1 MGVEVGSLTPLPTL
15 TVTPTSTL
23 TPNQAHNLRGALQR
37 TYISEFLPLDDMHRI
52 HTFAGK
58 LVGFEVI
65 SHSFWHMLR
74 WGLAGDIRLLWT
86 HVTGVTG
93 LVALLV
99 TPLIVWP
106 MLFPYLRK
114 KIPFEWRKAAHY
126 LSMVWGVAIC
136 FHAPQRYVGYIMGSA
151 VGVYA
156 LDWLYGWCFQIHRVE
171 TMRFTRLG
179 TAVQLVWEHPK
190 GFRSDGAG
198 YVYICLPWIS
208 KTEWHAFSLVKH
220 PTLPNHSCVCMA
232 AVGDWTKKI
241 HAALAKPCARPAWIY
256 GPFPSPFSTASG
268 YDKLIT
274 IASGIGITP
283 SISAVVHLGET
294 RQVHLIWMC
303 RDAELVEFYMK
314 TVEFHPDAWTFI
326 YYTGKRKLVL
336 GARPENPRLKVIMGR
351 PDLEALILG
360 IIDNTESD
368 IPMCPKLM
376 QRALE
381 SERSIFD
388 KSTEQHF
395 CDALERALATY
406 EYDEIFALAIEN
418 SAPINGMPP
427 PQVDLPGFIKM
438 VRSVC
443 TVEGDSER
451 SEDWLKD
458 ENLLCVVNSF
468 DVQGGLNR
476 NEVEKVVET
485 LRKQAEEL
493 SFKRINSTLS
503 TCAPPRGERL
513 RRPTRDLRRTDSL
526 KDVNDKGERKWMLSG
541 WQMMFCGGAKPVVDM
556 LEAIHE
562 KYKLPLQV
570 ESYAW

>member
-1 MGVEVGSLTPLPTL
+1 
-15 TVTPTSTL
+15 
-23 TPNQAHNLRGALQR
+23 
-37 TYISEFLPLDDMHRI
+37 MHRI

-58 LVGFEVI
+58 LVGFEVFA
-65 SHSFWHMLR
+65 HSFWHMLR

-126 LSMVWGVAIC
+126 LSVVWGLALC
-136 FHAPQRYVGYIMGSA
+136 FHAPKRYIGYIMGSA

-156 LDWLYGWCFQIHRVE
+156 LDWLYGCCFQIHRAE
-171 TMRFTRLG
+171 TVRFTRLG
-179 TAVQLVWEHPK
+179 TAVELVWEHPP

-208 KTEWHAFSLVKH
+208 KTEWHAFSLIKH

-232 AVGDWTKKI
+232 TVGDWTRAV

-256 GPFPSPFSTASG
+256 GPFPSSFSTASG

-274 IASGIGITP
+274 IASGFGITS
-283 SISAVVHLGET
+283 SISAIVHLGET

-303 RDAELVEFYMK
+303 RDAELIEFYMK
-314 TVEFHPDAWTFI
+314 TVQFHPDAWTFI
-326 YYTGKRKLVL
+326 FYTGKRNLVL
-336 GARPENPRLKVIMGR
+336 GARPENPRLKVITGR
-351 PDLEALILG
+351 PEDLEALILG
-360 IIDNTESD
+360 IIDNDESD

-376 QRALE
+376 QRARE

-388 KSTEQHF
+388 RTTEQHF
-395 CDALERALATY
+395 SNALERAIATY
-406 EYDEIFALAIEN
+406 SYNEIYALAMN
-418 SAPINGMPP
+418 FSAPVNGTPP
-427 PQVDLPGFIKM
+427 PQVDMPGFIQM

-443 TVEGDSER
+443 RVEGNSGDGMTD
-451 SEDWLKD
+451 EDLA
-458 ENLLCVVNSF
+458 CVVKSF
-468 DVQGGLNR
+468 EIVDAVAGNGGLNR
-476 NEVEKVVET
+476 DEVEKVVEILQT
-485 LRKQAEEL
+485 QSRSNAEL
-493 SFKRINSTLS
+493 SFKRRVCTLS
-503 TCAPPRGERL
+503 TLITPPRSG
-513 RRPTRDLRRTDSL
+513 RRRRSTKDFLRTDSL

-541 WQMMFCGGAKPVVDM
+541 WQMMYCGGAKPVADT

-562 KYKLPLQV
+562 KYKVPLRI

>member
-1 MGVEVGSLTPLPTL
+1 
-15 TVTPTSTL
+15 
-23 TPNQAHNLRGALQR
+23 
-37 TYISEFLPLDDMHRI
+37 MHRI

-58 LVGFEVI
+58 FVGFEVI

-86 HVTGVTG
+86 HVTGLTG

-106 MLFPYLRK
+106 MLFTTLRK
-114 KIPFEWRKAAHY
+114 KIPFEWRKAAHS
-126 LSMVWGVAIC
+126 LSIVWGVAIC

-179 TAVQLVWEHPK
+179 TAVELVWEHPK
-190 GFRSDGAG
+190 RFRSDGAG
-198 YVYICLPWIS
+198 YVYICLPWVS

-232 AVGDWTKKI
+232 TVGDWTKAV

-274 IASGIGITP
+274 IASGFGIP
-283 SISAVVHLGET
+283 SSISAVVHLGET

-303 RDAELVEFYMK
+303 RDAELIEFYMK
-314 TVEFHPDAWTFI
+314 TVQFHPDAWTFI
-326 YYTGKRKLVL
+326 FYTGKRNLVL
-336 GARPENPRLKVIMGR
+336 GARPENPRLKVITGR
-351 PDLEALILG
+351 PEDLEALILG

-388 KSTEQHF
+388 KSTERHF

-406 EYDEIFALAIEN
+406 SYDEMFALAIEN

-427 PQVDLPGFIKM
+427 LQVDLPGFIKT

-443 TVEGDSER
+443 TVECDSER
-451 SEDWLKD
+451 PEDWLTD
-458 ENLLCVVNSF
+458 EDLLCMVNSF

-503 TCAPPRGERL
+503 TSKPPRGERL

-541 WQMMFCGGAKPVVDM
+541 WQMMYCGGAKPVVDT

-562 KYKLPLQV
+562 KYKLPLRV